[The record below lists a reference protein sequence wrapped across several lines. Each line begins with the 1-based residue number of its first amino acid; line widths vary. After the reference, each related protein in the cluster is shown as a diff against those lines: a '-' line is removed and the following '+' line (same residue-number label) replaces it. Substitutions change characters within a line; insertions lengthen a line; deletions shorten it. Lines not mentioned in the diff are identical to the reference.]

1 MTDERDN
8 NMVLDPGTITL
19 LQSMF
24 NNPGGRANEPAREEG
39 LPKTASVKFM
49 ITIQDENDLRDLGY
63 SQAQIDKMKPQEARD
78 LLQSGTEA
86 VQE

>member
-1 MTDERDN
+1 MTDKRDN
-8 NMVLDPGTITL
+8 NMVLDPETITL
-19 LQSMF
+19 LQSIF
-24 NNPGGRANEPAREEG
+24 NNPGSKADEPEREAG
-39 LPKTASVKFM
+39 SSNTASVKFM

-78 LLQSGTEA
+78 LLQSGTMA